1 MAKPG
6 FKPNNGFDKNPERAS
21 LAGRKSRKSP
31 PELKEA
37 RLQNASQFESTIYLY
52 MNAPIEKLKE
62 ILKDPTTPARDLV
75 VIRILVLAIEKG
87 DHARLNFLLERTIGK
102 VADKHEIV
110 AKSTH
115 EQVVEAIELEK
126 SKISGNTE

>member
-1 MAKPG
+1 MAKRG
-6 FKPNNGFDKNPERAS
+6 NGFDKDPKRAS
-21 LAGRKSRKSP
+21 LAGKKSSRAVP
-31 PELKEA
+31 IDLVEA
-37 RLQNASQFESTIYLY
+37 RRENASVFESTIYKY
-52 MNAPIEKLKE
+52 MHSPIEVLRNV
-62 ILKDPTTPARDLV
+62 LKDPSTPARDLV

-102 VADKHEIV
+102 VVDRHEIV

-126 SKISGNTE
+126 IKNGG